1 MSSLQDR
8 LSLSTCWCSARHSD
22 GYAMVEE
29 IVSLGFKRMELSHG
43 IRLLLVPGIL
53 QAIEEGLIEV
63 SSVHNFCPLPGSVQH
78 AAPNLYEPSASDL
91 RERNL
96 WLRYTQQTM
105 AFAVRV
111 GAQRLVM
118 HSGSVNFFLISAELQ
133 LEKWIDAQEE
143 LKATDYL
150 ENKAYLKRRDRAMRR
165 IRKVAPKAMERIH
178 SAYLDVLS
186 MAKDLGLQLCIE
198 NREGLEEM
206 PIDANFKDFIEE
218 FEDAS
223 TIGYWHDTGHAQIK
237 HLQGL
242 LDHRAHLEA
251 MADRLTGF
259 HLHDVCDQG
268 KDHREIGTGTIDF
281 SMLAEFIRPE
291 HILVLELS
299 PSLSAE
305 QVMRSRDFILN
316 NFD

>member
-1 MSSLQDR
+1 
-8 LSLSTCWCSARHSD
+8 
-22 GYAMVEE
+22 MVEE

-78 AAPNLYEPSASDL
+78 AAPNLYEPSASDV

-118 HSGSVNFFLISAELQ
+118 HSGSVNFFLVSAELQ
-133 LEKWIDAQEE
+133 LEKWINAQEE

-165 IRKVAPKAMERIH
+165 IRNAAPKAMKRIH
-178 SAYLDVLS
+178 SAFLDVLS

-206 PIDANFKDFIEE
+206 PIDAYFKFFEYKPGCDLGFVRRFRDCVCAWAGGGQCLLRTALRYRRLHLRGVYKQDGNQGQPDFWRVGCL
-218 FEDAS
+218 DRKTS
-223 TIGYWHDTGHAQIK
+223 TRGQAEPGRY
-237 HLQGL
+237 
-242 LDHRAHLEA
+242 
-251 MADRLTGF
+251 F
-259 HLHDVCDQG
+259 CDGGCRPFVSSGG
-268 KDHREIGTGTIDF
+268 KGNIPTD
-281 SMLAEFIRPE
+281 
-291 HILVLELS
+291 
-299 PSLSAE
+299 
-305 QVMRSRDFILN
+305 
-316 NFD
+316 

>member
-29 IVSLGFKRMELSHG
+29 IVSLGFKRIELSHG
-43 IRLLLVPGIL
+43 VRLLLVPGIL

-78 AAPNLYEPSASDL
+78 AAPNLYEPSASDV

-96 WLRYTQQTM
+96 WIRYTQQTM

-118 HSGSVNFFLISAELQ
+118 HSGSVSFFFVSAELQ
-133 LEKWIDAQEE
+133 LEKWINNQGE
-143 LKATDYL
+143 LKATNYL

-165 IRKVAPKAMERIH
+165 IRKAAPKAMKLISR
-178 SAYLDVLS
+178 AYSDVLT

-198 NREGLEEM
+198 NREGLEEL
-206 PIDANFKDFIEE
+206 PIDANFKDFIDE

-223 TIGYWHDTGHAQIK
+223 TVGYWHDTGHAQIK
-237 HLQGL
+237 SLQGL

-251 MADRLTGF
+251 MADRLAGF
-259 HLHDVCDQG
+259 HLHDVCEQG
-268 KDHREIGTGTIDF
+268 KDHQEIGTGTIDF
-281 SMLAEFIRPE
+281 SMITEFIRPE
-291 HILVLELS
+291 HTLVLELS
-299 PSLSAE
+299 PSLTSD
-305 QVMRSRDFILN
+305 QVLRSRDSLLN
-316 NFD
+316 NFI